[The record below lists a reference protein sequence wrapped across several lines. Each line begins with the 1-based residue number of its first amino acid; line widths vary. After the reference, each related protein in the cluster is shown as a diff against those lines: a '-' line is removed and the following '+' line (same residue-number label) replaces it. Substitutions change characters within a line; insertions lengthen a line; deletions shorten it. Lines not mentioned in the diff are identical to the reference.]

1 MNSLYP
7 HFLFFLET
15 MLFASVVFMHL
26 TKKNFTV
33 ISLYTIQSLIIAGVL
48 FYSSIKEASLLLMV
62 VALMTFFVK
71 VMIAPYFFFRLIRL
85 HRLQFSVSTYLNS
98 PMTFIVIALLTAF
111 SYSHF
116 FRPLT
121 ILSPHNGNAL
131 LLSMSMIFISIFLTV
146 NRKGALSQMVGI
158 LSMENAIVSFAYITG
173 LEATAGAQV
182 GILFIIFIWVV
193 IASIFASMIYNHFGT
208 LNVSEM
214 KNLKEE

>member
-1 MNSLYP
+1 MNSLHP
-7 HFLFFLET
+7 QFLFFLET
-15 MLFASVVFMHL
+15 ILFASVVFMHL

-33 ISLYTIQSLIIAGVL
+33 IFLYTIQSLIIAGVL
-48 FYSSIKEASLLLMV
+48 FYSSIMEASLLLMV

-71 VMIAPYFFFRLIRL
+71 VIIAPYFFFRLIKL

-98 PMTFIVIALLTAF
+98 PMTFIIIALLTAF

-121 ILSPHNGNAL
+121 ILSPHNGDAL

-158 LSMENAIVSFAYITG
+158 LSLENAIVSFAYITG

-182 GILFIIFIWVV
+182 GILFIIFIWIV
-193 IASIFASMIYNHFGT
+193 IASVFASMIYNHFGT

-214 KNLKEE
+214 QNLKEE

>member
-1 MNSLYP
+1 MNSLHP
-7 HFLFFLET
+7 QFLFFLET

-33 ISLYTIQSLIIAGVL
+33 IFLYTIQSLIIAGVL
-48 FYSSIKEASLLLMV
+48 FYSSINEASLLLMV

-71 VMIAPYFFFRLIRL
+71 GMIAPYFFLRLIRL

-121 ILSPHNGNAL
+121 ILSPHNGDAL

-158 LSMENAIVSFAYITG
+158 LSMENGIVSFAYITG

-214 KNLKEE
+214 KNLREE